1 MTQSEVR
8 SINGREISDNYSR
21 NQLLNKID
29 KKEVDSIINKFVEIN
44 IKYPPMSMIGAK
56 GDGVTDDSGNIKNII
71 EYAVLNKYKKILFPL
86 GTYLIVNPLTLKGE
100 LDYIGDDAVI
110 KLNTE
115 TSYLNISENNFTIN
129 GITFDANN
137 VVMRA
142 LFVNGS
148 ENFNIRNSLFKNGT
162 KHGLSIYNG
171 KKIQM
176 YNCKFESSGRNDFMS
191 ASCSILGSDVNV
203 SHCEAS
209 DNRKGNGFIVYS
221 DSTYKSNNIIF
232 SNCLAKNNI
241 YHGIVTAHIDDASNR
256 VKNIMFNNCTTD
268 GNGGI
273 FEGEY
278 MYGGIVVHDAND
290 VIING
295 CISRNNYE
303 HGIAVMDADNVSIIG
318 NITDSN
324 KRCGIRLQADW
335 ARLPQDSYSGVKN
348 CLITNNQCLNNG
360 IEDKYWSSGIL
371 IEGNCHYVTCSNN
384 VINGNYYSIYTKA
397 MTNFSDCTNVYL
409 QNNTMY
415 GNKISNG
422 LTNTMT
428 SGSVF
433 GENFINGTRTKIDT
447 VLNEQAG
454 YVAYNI
460 SDKLVSGKLNVE
472 NNALYHTTIGNDVIN
487 GVTNTNMPVGTTF
500 YICLKSGSD
509 QHSITVNS
517 GNGISLPSTLV
528 ISKANANNEVIFKF
542 VKTVGTGFR
551 LIK

>member
-1 MTQSEVR
+1 
-8 SINGREISDNYSR
+8 
-21 NQLLNKID
+21 
-29 KKEVDSIINKFVEIN
+29 
-44 IKYPPMSMIGAK
+44 
-56 GDGVTDDSGNIKNII
+56 
-71 EYAVLNKYKKILFPL
+71 
-86 GTYLIVNPLTLKGE
+86 
-100 LDYIGDDAVI
+100 
-110 KLNTE
+110 
-115 TSYLNISENNFTIN
+115 
-129 GITFDANN
+129 
-137 VVMRA
+137 
-142 LFVNGS
+142 
-148 ENFNIRNSLFKNGT
+148 
-162 KHGLSIYNG
+162 
-171 KKIQM
+171 
-176 YNCKFESSGRNDFMS
+176 
-191 ASCSILGSDVNV
+191 
-203 SHCEAS
+203 
-209 DNRKGNGFIVYS
+209 
-221 DSTYKSNNIIF
+221 
-232 SNCLAKNNI
+232 
-241 YHGIVTAHIDDASNR
+241 
-256 VKNIMFNNCTTD
+256 
-268 GNGGI
+268 
-273 FEGEY
+273 
-278 MYGGIVVHDAND
+278 
-290 VIING
+290 
-295 CISRNNYE
+295 
-303 HGIAVMDADNVSIIG
+303 
-318 NITDSN
+318 
-324 KRCGIRLQADW
+324 
-335 ARLPQDSYSGVKN
+335 
-348 CLITNNQCLNNG
+348 
-360 IEDKYWSSGIL
+360 
-371 IEGNCHYVTCSNN
+371 
-384 VINGNYYSIYTKA
+384 